1 MFNYNGS
8 QYTLTSYGTWQEAQ
22 AQAQSLGGNLVTINN
37 QAEQDW
43 LISTFG
49 VNQTLW
55 IGLTDEVTE
64 GTFNWVSG
72 EISTY
77 TNWLPGEP
85 NNGWDGED
93 YVEMN
98 FGSPGKW
105 NDSSSNQFRRGIVEI
120 TNISPSITLAVSPN
134 SVLEDGTT
142 NLIYTFT
149 RTGATTNPLTVNYG
163 ITGTANSGDYTGATP
178 GTGKT
183 ITFAAGANIATLT
196 IDPIADTTV
205 ENNETVALTLAS
217 GTGYT
222 VGTTTAV
229 TGTIINDDS
238 TFNYN
243 NSTYL
248 LTNLGTWQQAQAQAQ
263 SVGGNLVT
271 INSQAEQDWLIS
283 TFGSSEQLWIGLT
296 DQVTEGQ
303 FKWASGET
311 STYTNWYAGQPDN
324 GGPNGEDY
332 VVLNYGSAG
341 KWNDYPN
348 DLSSFRGI
356 IEITSP
362 TYTPIESTGNTKL
375 VKDITDKYFTQIGT
389 NTPIAIKNGGQQIF
403 QNIYPGWQT
412 LAAETVNGE
421 NQVLWKNTAGNYL
434 HIWRLDNNWNRVSS
448 EGQFALNSAAAFTQE
463 TNFGIDTNGDG
474 IIGSPYT
481 TVESSGNT
489 KLVKDTANKFFAQ
502 VGEGIP
508 TAINNGGV
516 QIFQNIYAGWQTLAA
531 ETVNGVNQVLWK
543 NVSGNFLHIWRLDN
557 NWNWVSSE
565 GQFGFNSAD
574 AFTQETNFGID
585 ANGDGV
591 IGNPAGNPYILIE
604 SSGNTKLVK
613 DTDNK
618 FFAQVGQTIP
628 TAIKNSGVQIFQNI
642 YAGWQTLAAETV
654 NGENQVLWK
663 NTAGNY
669 LHIWRLD
676 NNWNWV
682 SSEGQFALNSAAA
695 FTQETNFGIDTNG
708 DGIIGSPYTTVE
720 SSGNTKLVKDTANK
734 FFAQVGEGIPT
745 AINNG
750 GQQIFQNIYAGWQTL
765 AAETVNGENQVLWK
779 NTAGNYLHIWRLDN
793 NWNWVSSEGQYAFN
807 SAAAFTQ
814 ETNFGIDANSDGVIG
829 SPSSLTLTG
838 TSGNDIL
845 IGGTN
850 NDVLTGAGGKDTLTG
865 GLGSDKFVYQN
876 LTDSLLANFD
886 VITDFNATPGNDLFR
901 VSTALAGFVDVGV
914 VNTLDAAGIGAKL
927 AAFGSNYAAQFS
939 FGQKTF
945 VAINDATAGFNA
957 ANDAIIEVTGLTGT
971 LNVNNFVIV

>member
-43 LISTFG
+43 LVSTFG

-64 GTFNWVSG
+64 GTFKWVSG

-120 TNISPSITLAVSPN
+120 TNISPSITLAVSPS

-149 RTGATTNPLTVNYG
+149 RTGATTNPLTINYG

-183 ITFAAGANIATLT
+183 ITFAAGASTTTLT

-205 ENNETVALTLAS
+205 ENNETVALTLVS

-613 DTDNK
+613 DTANK
-618 FFAQVGQTIP
+618 FFAQVGQ
-628 TAIKNSGVQIFQNI
+628 A
-642 YAGWQTLAAETV
+642 
-654 NGENQVLWK
+654 
-663 NTAGNY
+663 
-669 LHIWRLD
+669 
-676 NNWNWV
+676 
-682 SSEGQFALNSAAA
+682 
-695 FTQETNFGIDTNG
+695 
-708 DGIIGSPYTTVE
+708 
-720 SSGNTKLVKDTANK
+720 
-734 FFAQVGEGIPT
+734 IPT

-765 AAETVNGENQVLWK
+765 AAETVNNENQVLWK

-793 NWNWVSSEGQYAFN
+793 NWNWVSSEGQYALN
-807 SAAAFTQ
+807 SADAFTQ
-814 ETNFGIDANSDGVIG
+814 ETKFGIDANGDGVIGSGYTAIESAGNTKLVKDATNKYFAQVGTSTPTAIKNGGVQIFQDVYAGWQTLAAETVNGVNQVLWKNISGNFLHIWNLDNNWNWVSSEGQFALNSADALAKETVFGIDANSDGAIG
-829 SPSSLTLTG
+829 NPSSLTLTG
-838 TSGNDIL
+838 TNGNDIL

-901 VSTALAGFVDVGV
+901 VSTALAGFVDVGA

-939 FGQKTF
+939 FGQRTF
-945 VAINDATAGFNA
+945 VAINDAIAGFNA

>member
-43 LISTFG
+43 LVSTFG

-64 GTFNWVSG
+64 GTFKWVSG

-120 TNISPSITLAVSPN
+120 TNISPSITLAVSPS

-149 RTGATTNPLTVNYG
+149 RTGATTNPLTINYG

-183 ITFAAGANIATLT
+183 ITFAAGASTTTLT

-205 ENNETVALTLAS
+205 ENNETVALTLVS

-303 FKWASGET
+303 FKWASGEI

-375 VKDITDKYFTQIGT
+375 IKDITDKYFTQIGT

-628 TAIKNSGVQIFQNI
+628 TAIKNSGVQIFQDV

-654 NGENQVLWK
+654 NGVNQVLWK
-663 NTAGNY
+663 NISGNF
-669 LHIWRLD
+669 LHIWNLDNNWNWVSSEGQYALNSADAFTQETKFGIDANGDGVIGSGYTAIESAGNTKLVKDATNKYFAQVGTSTPTAIKNGGVQIFQDVYAGWQTLAAETVNGVNQVLWKNISGNFLHIWNLD

-682 SSEGQFALNSAAA
+682 SSEGQFALNSADA
-695 FTQETNFGIDTNG
+695 
-708 DGIIGSPYTTVE
+708 
-720 SSGNTKLVKDTANK
+720 
-734 FFAQVGEGIPT
+734 
-745 AINNG
+745 
-750 GQQIFQNIYAGWQTL
+750 L
-765 AAETVNGENQVLWK
+765 AKETV
-779 NTAGNYLHIWRLDN
+779 
-793 NWNWVSSEGQYAFN
+793 
-807 SAAAFTQ
+807 
-814 ETNFGIDANSDGVIG
+814 FGIDANSDGAIG
-829 SPSSLTLTG
+829 NPSSLTLTG
-838 TSGNDIL
+838 TNGNDIL

-901 VSTALAGFVDVGV
+901 VSTALAGFVDVGA

-939 FGQKTF
+939 FGQRTF
-945 VAINDATAGFNA
+945 VAINDAIAGFNA

>member
-1 MFNYNGS
+1 MPASSVAIALALRKNR
-8 QYTLTSYGTWQEAQ
+8 
-22 AQAQSLGGNLVTINN
+22 SLGK
-37 QAEQDW
+37 
-43 LISTFG
+43 TF
-49 VNQTLW
+49 W
-55 IGLTDEVTE
+55 FTD
-64 GTFNWVSG
+64 
-72 EISTY
+72 
-77 TNWLPGEP
+77 
-85 NNGWDGED
+85 
-93 YVEMN
+93 
-98 FGSPGKW
+98 
-105 NDSSSNQFRRGIVEI
+105 
-120 TNISPSITLAVSPN
+120 
-134 SVLEDGTT
+134 
-142 NLIYTFT
+142 
-149 RTGATTNPLTVNYG
+149 
-163 ITGTANSGDYTGATP
+163 
-178 GTGKT
+178 
-183 ITFAAGANIATLT
+183 
-196 IDPIADTTV
+196 
-205 ENNETVALTLAS
+205 
-217 GTGYT
+217 T

-474 IIGSPYT
+474 
-481 TVESSGNT
+481 
-489 KLVKDTANKFFAQ
+489 
-502 VGEGIP
+502 
-508 TAINNGGV
+508 
-516 QIFQNIYAGWQTLAA
+516 
-531 ETVNGVNQVLWK
+531 
-543 NVSGNFLHIWRLDN
+543 
-557 NWNWVSSE
+557 
-565 GQFGFNSAD
+565 
-574 AFTQETNFGID
+574 
-585 ANGDGV
+585 V

-628 TAIKNSGVQIFQNI
+628 TAIKNSGV
-642 YAGWQTLAAETV
+642 
-654 NGENQVLWK
+654 
-663 NTAGNY
+663 
-669 LHIWRLD
+669 
-676 NNWNWV
+676 
-682 SSEGQFALNSAAA
+682 
-695 FTQETNFGIDTNG
+695 
-708 DGIIGSPYTTVE
+708 
-720 SSGNTKLVKDTANK
+720 
-734 FFAQVGEGIPT
+734 
-745 AINNG
+745 
-750 GQQIFQNIYAGWQTL
+750 QIFQNIYAGWQTL

>member
-22 AQAQSLGGNLVTINN
+22 AQAQSLGGNLATINN

-64 GTFNWVSG
+64 GTFKWVSG

-434 HIWRLDNNWNRVSS
+434 HIWRLDNNWNWVSS

-682 SSEGQFALNSAAA
+682 SSEGQ
-695 FTQETNFGIDTNG
+695 
-708 DGIIGSPYTTVE
+708 
-720 SSGNTKLVKDTANK
+720 
-734 FFAQVGEGIPT
+734 
-745 AINNG
+745 
-750 GQQIFQNIYAGWQTL
+750 
-765 AAETVNGENQVLWK
+765 
-779 NTAGNYLHIWRLDN
+779 
-793 NWNWVSSEGQYAFN
+793 YAFN

>member
-43 LISTFG
+43 LVSTFG

-64 GTFNWVSG
+64 GTFKWVSG

-105 NDSSSNQFRRGIVEI
+105 NDSSSNQFRRGIV
-120 TNISPSITLAVSPN
+120 
-134 SVLEDGTT
+134 
-142 NLIYTFT
+142 
-149 RTGATTNPLTVNYG
+149 
-163 ITGTANSGDYTGATP
+163 
-178 GTGKT
+178 
-183 ITFAAGANIATLT
+183 
-196 IDPIADTTV
+196 
-205 ENNETVALTLAS
+205 
-217 GTGYT
+217 
-222 VGTTTAV
+222 
-229 TGTIINDDS
+229 
-238 TFNYN
+238 
-243 NSTYL
+243 
-248 LTNLGTWQQAQAQAQ
+248 
-263 SVGGNLVT
+263 
-271 INSQAEQDWLIS
+271 
-283 TFGSSEQLWIGLT
+283 
-296 DQVTEGQ
+296 
-303 FKWASGET
+303 
-311 STYTNWYAGQPDN
+311 
-324 GGPNGEDY
+324 
-332 VVLNYGSAG
+332 
-341 KWNDYPN
+341 
-348 DLSSFRGI
+348 
-356 IEITSP
+356 EITSP

-481 TVESSGNT
+481 T
-489 KLVKDTANKFFAQ
+489 
-502 VGEGIP
+502 I
-508 TAINNGGV
+508 
-516 QIFQNIYAGWQTLAA
+516 
-531 ETVNGVNQVLWK
+531 
-543 NVSGNFLHIWRLDN
+543 
-557 NWNWVSSE
+557 
-565 GQFGFNSAD
+565 
-574 AFTQETNFGID
+574 
-585 ANGDGV
+585 
-591 IGNPAGNPYILIE
+591 
-604 SSGNTKLVK
+604 
-613 DTDNK
+613 
-618 FFAQVGQTIP
+618 
-628 TAIKNSGVQIFQNI
+628 
-642 YAGWQTLAAETV
+642 
-654 NGENQVLWK
+654 
-663 NTAGNY
+663 
-669 LHIWRLD
+669 
-676 NNWNWV
+676 
-682 SSEGQFALNSAAA
+682 
-695 FTQETNFGIDTNG
+695 
-708 DGIIGSPYTTVE
+708 E

-765 AAETVNGENQVLWK
+765 AAETVNGVNQVLWK
-779 NTAGNYLHIWRLDN
+779 NISGNFLHIWNLDN

-829 SPSSLTLTG
+829 SPAGNPYILIESSGNTKLVKDTANKFFAQVGQAIPTAIKNGGVQIFQDVYAGWQTLAAETVNGVNQVLWKNISGNFLHIWNLDNNWNWVSSEGQYAFNSAAAFTQETNFGIDANSDGAIGNPSSLTLTG
-838 TSGNDIL
+838 TSGNDFL
-845 IGGTN
+845 VGGTN

-901 VSTALAGFVDVGV
+901 VSTALAGFVDVGA

>member
-1 MFNYNGS
+1 
-8 QYTLTSYGTWQEAQ
+8 
-22 AQAQSLGGNLVTINN
+22 
-37 QAEQDW
+37 
-43 LISTFG
+43 
-49 VNQTLW
+49 
-55 IGLTDEVTE
+55 
-64 GTFNWVSG
+64 
-72 EISTY
+72 
-77 TNWLPGEP
+77 
-85 NNGWDGED
+85 
-93 YVEMN
+93 
-98 FGSPGKW
+98 
-105 NDSSSNQFRRGIVEI
+105 
-120 TNISPSITLAVSPN
+120 
-134 SVLEDGTT
+134 
-142 NLIYTFT
+142 
-149 RTGATTNPLTVNYG
+149 
-163 ITGTANSGDYTGATP
+163 
-178 GTGKT
+178 
-183 ITFAAGANIATLT
+183 
-196 IDPIADTTV
+196 
-205 ENNETVALTLAS
+205 
-217 GTGYT
+217 
-222 VGTTTAV
+222 
-229 TGTIINDDS
+229 
-238 TFNYN
+238 
-243 NSTYL
+243 
-248 LTNLGTWQQAQAQAQ
+248 
-263 SVGGNLVT
+263 
-271 INSQAEQDWLIS
+271 
-283 TFGSSEQLWIGLT
+283 
-296 DQVTEGQ
+296 
-303 FKWASGET
+303 
-311 STYTNWYAGQPDN
+311 
-324 GGPNGEDY
+324 
-332 VVLNYGSAG
+332 VLNYGSAG

-508 TAINNGGV
+508 TAINNGG
-516 QIFQNIYAGWQTLAA
+516 
-531 ETVNGVNQVLWK
+531 
-543 NVSGNFLHIWRLDN
+543 
-557 NWNWVSSE
+557 
-565 GQFGFNSAD
+565 
-574 AFTQETNFGID
+574 
-585 ANGDGV
+585 
-591 IGNPAGNPYILIE
+591 
-604 SSGNTKLVK
+604 
-613 DTDNK
+613 
-618 FFAQVGQTIP
+618 
-628 TAIKNSGVQIFQNI
+628 
-642 YAGWQTLAAETV
+642 
-654 NGENQVLWK
+654 
-663 NTAGNY
+663 
-669 LHIWRLD
+669 
-676 NNWNWV
+676 
-682 SSEGQFALNSAAA
+682 
-695 FTQETNFGIDTNG
+695 
-708 DGIIGSPYTTVE
+708 
-720 SSGNTKLVKDTANK
+720 
-734 FFAQVGEGIPT
+734 
-745 AINNG
+745 
-750 GQQIFQNIYAGWQTL
+750 QQIFQNIYAGWQTL

-838 TSGNDIL
+838 TSGNDFL
-845 IGGTN
+845 VGGTN

-901 VSTALAGFVDVGV
+901 VSTALAGFVDVGA

-939 FGQKTF
+939 FGQRTF